1 MASRLGNQESER
13 PGGADSHLRTSAF
26 GAIDLGTNNCR
37 LLVARPEGPTFRV
50 IDAFSRIVRLG
61 EGVSTKGELS
71 DQAMERTIA
80 ALRICAGKLRHHQVN
95 RVRSVATDACRRAAN
110 CDAFVDRVARET
122 GIDLEI
128 ISTREEAQL
137 AIAGCLPMIEAE
149 ARWALMFDIGGGST
163 ELVWMRCQGS
173 KRELVGWIS
182 LPCGVVTLAE
192 THGGDQISRQLYD
205 KMVSD
210 IGAML
215 VPFDAEHEISQHTAG
230 GETQMLGTS
239 GTVTTIAGI
248 HLKLS
253 RYDRA
258 RVDGLQ
264 LSFEAVDAVSAHLV
278 GLDQKGRAAIPTIG
292 PDRADLVVAGCAILD
307 AIRKQ
312 WPVGKLWVADR
323 GIREG
328 MLMDMIHPCPPA
340 PAFAN

>member
-1 MASRLGNQESER
+1 VASQLGNQEAER
-13 PGGADSHLRTSAF
+13 HGGAGRRLRTSAF

-37 LLVARPEGPTFRV
+37 LLVARPEGSTFRV

-80 ALRICAGKLRHHQVN
+80 ALRVCAGKLRHHQVN

-110 CDAFVDRVARET
+110 CDAFIARVARET
-122 GIDLEI
+122 GIDLEL

-137 AIAGCLPMIEAE
+137 AIAGCLPLIQDD

-173 KRELVGWIS
+173 SRELIGWTS

-192 THGGDQISRQLYD
+192 AHGGDQVSPEIYH

-215 VPFDAEHEISQHTAG
+215 SPFDAEHEISQQTAG

-239 GTVTTIAGI
+239 GTVTTIAGV
-248 HLKLS
+248 HLNLP
-253 RYDRA
+253 RYDRS

-264 LSFEAVDAVSAHLV
+264 LSFDAIDAVSAHLI
-278 GLDQKGRAAIPTIG
+278 GLDQKGRAAIPSIG

-312 WPVGKLWVADR
+312 WPVGSLWVADR

-328 MLMDMIHPCPPA
+328 MLMDMIHPCRPA
-340 PAFAN
+340 PTFAS